1 MQVSSRYGPIARDR
15 RGLLLDRVRV
25 NNPGQHL
32 MKRIAQVLL
41 FDRDRKLLIYL
52 RDDKPDIP
60 FPNHWDFFGGH
71 VEEGETPEHALMRE
85 VKEEL
90 GIDLLNQEFF
100 RRYDCADGDAYPN
113 IKYIYRATIDKRPA
127 ELVLGEGQRLT
138 SIAMAER
145 FNFSFANILGRI
157 LEDFIQAGLWPQ
169 AVDNSSTKIA
179 AK

>member
-1 MQVSSRYGPIARDR
+1 VGINLA
-15 RGLLLDRVRV
+15 
-25 NNPGQHL
+25 HL

-71 VEEGETPEHALMRE
+71 VEEGETPEGAMVRE

-90 GIDLLNQEFF
+90 GIELTEWQFF
-100 RRYDCADGDAYPN
+100 SRYECTQGDVYPN
-113 IKYIYRATIDKRPA
+113 IKYIYRANIDKRPA
-127 ELVLGEGQRLT
+127 ELVLSEGQKLT
-138 SIAMAER
+138 SIAMEER
-145 FNFSFANILGRI
+145 LNFPFANILGRI
-157 LEDFIQAGLWPQ
+157 LEDFIQAGLSPQ
-169 AVDNSSTKIA
+169 AVDNSSAKIA